1 MGNFEKAESSFLHG
15 NNIHDYSERWAL
27 QRADLEMLE
36 RQYAAVVDSSNRS
49 VAAVATT
56 IEVRPPSP
64 ASLSR
69 CRLLMT
75 PVSVVCPT

>member
-27 QRADLEMLE
+27 HRADLEMLE

-56 IEVRPPSP
+56 IEVPRCLS
-64 ASLSR
+64 SLSL
-69 CRLLMT
+69 CLYC
-75 PVSVVCPT
+75 SI